1 VAEARDGGGPQDS
14 AEGATLLPDQRGQV
28 GGLIVHKRRHAIKI
42 AQSYGKYVTVLI
54 QQSRAAVFPGRVT
67 ESCLVDSPRELQRSG
82 EGRQIVIQGG

>member
-1 VAEARDGGGPQDS
+1 
-14 AEGATLLPDQRGQV
+14 
-28 GGLIVHKRRHAIKI
+28 
-42 AQSYGKYVTVLI
+42 VLI